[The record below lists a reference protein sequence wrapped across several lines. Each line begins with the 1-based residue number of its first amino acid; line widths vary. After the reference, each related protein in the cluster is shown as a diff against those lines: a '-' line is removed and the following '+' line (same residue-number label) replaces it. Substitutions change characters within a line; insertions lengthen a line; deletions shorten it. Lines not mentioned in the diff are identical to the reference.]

1 MTTRVT
7 RRLAVLLMILVAP
20 IALLAGCK
28 KSDSSSSAA
37 PSSAAVSTSQ
47 SGSAPSGSATDCPT
61 SNTTSFAKTKFV
73 AHSGLAFGAFHRY
86 LYKPYRAGT
95 FTKGADGRLTAFAK
109 GGLAALFIKR
119 EIRLASEDVKANP
132 TLCRAIAAPLARI
145 GDTVQAAFDK
155 VKSGD
160 ASGIDGVESAIT
172 SVSSSSK
179 KDGVDI
185 TENDNPDLN
194 SAPS

>member
-1 MTTRVT
+1 MTTPVT

-28 KSDSSSSAA
+28 KSDSSSAA
-37 PSSAAVSTSQ
+37 PSSAVVASQ
-47 SGSAPSGSATDCPT
+47 SASATDCPT

-86 LYKPYRAGT
+86 LYKPYKAGT
-95 FTKGADGRLTAFAK
+95 FKKGADGRLTAFAK

-119 EIRLASEDVKANP
+119 EIRLASEDVRANP
-132 TLCRAIAAPLARI
+132 ILCRAIAAPLARI

-155 VKSGD
+155 AKSWD
-160 ASGIDGVESAIT
+160 TSGLDDVQSAVT
-172 SVSSSSK
+172 SVTGSSK

-185 TENDNPDLN
+185 TENDNPDLT
-194 SAPS
+194 SVPS

>member
-1 MTTRVT
+1 MTTGT
-7 RRLAVLLMILVAP
+7 ARRAAVLLMILIAP

-37 PSSAAVSTSQ
+37 PSSAAVASQ
-47 SGSAPSGSATDCPT
+47 SAASASGSATDCPT

-86 LYKPYRAGT
+86 LYKPYKAGT
-95 FTKGADGRLTAFAK
+95 FKKGADGRLTAFAK

-160 ASGIDGVESAIT
+160 ASGIDGVESAIS

-185 TENDNPDLN
+185 TENENPDLT
-194 SAPS
+194 STPS

>member
-1 MTTRVT
+1 MRMTTPVT

-37 PSSAAVSTSQ
+37 PSSAVVASQ
-47 SGSAPSGSATDCPT
+47 SASATDCPT

-86 LYKPYRAGT
+86 LYKPYKAGT

-132 TLCRAIAAPLARI
+132 TLCRTIAAPLARI
-145 GDTVQAAFDK
+145 GDTVQSAFDK
-155 VKSGD
+155 AKSGD
-160 ASGIDGVESAIT
+160 ASGLDDVQSAVT

-194 SAPS
+194 SVPS

>member
-1 MTTRVT
+1 MRMTTGVT

-20 IALLAGCK
+20 IAVLAGCT

-37 PSSAAVSTSQ
+37 PSSAVAASQ
-47 SGSAPSGSATDCPT
+47 SESATDCPT
-61 SNTTSFAKTKFV
+61 SNTTAFAKTKFV

-86 LYKPYRAGT
+86 LYKPYKAGT

-132 TLCRAIAAPLARI
+132 TLCRAIAAPLARV
-145 GDTVQAAFDK
+145 GATVQSAFDK
-155 VKSGD
+155 AKSGD
-160 ASGIDGVESAIT
+160 ASGIDSVQSAVT
-172 SVSSSSK
+172 SVSDSSK
-179 KDGVDI
+179 RDGVDI

-194 SAPS
+194 SVPS

>member
-1 MTTRVT
+1 MTTGVT

-37 PSSAAVSTSQ
+37 PSSAAVSVSQ

-95 FTKGADGRLTAFAK
+95 FKKGADGRLTAFAK

-145 GDTVQAAFDK
+145 GDTVQSAFDK